1 MDDDEESYNT
11 IFNRR
16 LNKIRYHSKPEL
28 KPPEKPKDKKKM
40 CGTINHVNPEAN
52 ETPNEEPKKP
62 KPEKLIPALNEI
74 YNRAIIREK
83 EKEEKRKEQEQ
94 KEKEERE
101 RKEKEE
107 KEKSINSLFKYSY
120 KHKYHADLKRILFA
134 KTRMKIPAPLGK
146 TRPKTIEETEKEMI
160 DILNNSINN
169 INNNTGEGE
178 EKMAFIKRFPTNRDY
193 VVFVKDNFY
202 IIYNVRT
209 GEKVRT
215 QKTNDAYG
223 FQGIVTLPRERILA
237 VGADFLRVYHYN
249 LSKKELKFVEP
260 NNTYP
265 TYENTI
271 YVRQISSHHVVI
283 CKKTVCYL
291 YNIDKMSSDRV
302 IYLKSII
309 KLLND
314 KKSFKG
320 IVKTDIDLNEDYFS
334 NCKVFSKREFGLCY
348 RSFIFLVSVPEGGI
362 FTFFDVSNS
371 TNIMDN
377 SKKYI
382 KRMNIF
388 LSMNQDL
395 KKFYLIWPEN
405 ANSVKIYVNQEQ
417 RIHKKRERF
426 FIPPSNNTGQEV
438 SERHNLLIINS
449 KEEVISY
456 VRNIFLGP
464 DQRVYNVK
472 QSSNYEVII
481 ITKDNDMLIF
491 NFVCNTF
498 ITTLKYARIILDKE
512 LYFLKR
518 VGKDLFL
525 TNLRNGM
532 LGLVGMK
539 TGKIL
544 KKFNVDCRFINC
556 ADVNVIPREE
566 EGEIKYHKH
575 ILILNAFDIFSLEI

>member
-518 VGKDLFL
+518 IGKDLFL

-544 KKFNVDCRFINC
+544 KKFNIDCRFIIC
-556 ADVNVIPREE
+556 ADVNVIPRDED
-566 EGEIKYHKH
+566 GEIKYHKH
-575 ILILNAFDIFSLEI
+575 ILILNSFDIFSLEI

>member
-309 KLLND
+309 KLLNN

-417 RIHKKRERF
+417 RIHN
-426 FIPPSNNTGQEV
+426 P
-438 SERHNLLIINS
+438 H
-449 KEEVISY
+449 
-456 VRNIFLGP
+456 
-464 DQRVYNVK
+464 
-472 QSSNYEVII
+472 
-481 ITKDNDMLIF
+481 
-491 NFVCNTF
+491 
-498 ITTLKYARIILDKE
+498 
-512 LYFLKR
+512 
-518 VGKDLFL
+518 
-525 TNLRNGM
+525 
-532 LGLVGMK
+532 
-539 TGKIL
+539 
-544 KKFNVDCRFINC
+544 
-556 ADVNVIPREE
+556 
-566 EGEIKYHKH
+566 
-575 ILILNAFDIFSLEI
+575 

>member
-309 KLLND
+309 KLLNN

>member
-101 RKEKEE
+101 RKDKQE

-309 KLLND
+309 KLLNN